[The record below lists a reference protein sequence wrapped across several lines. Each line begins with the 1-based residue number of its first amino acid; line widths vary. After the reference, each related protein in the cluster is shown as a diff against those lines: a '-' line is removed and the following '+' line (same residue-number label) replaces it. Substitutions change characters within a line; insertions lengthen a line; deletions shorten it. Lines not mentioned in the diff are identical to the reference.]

1 MRMKTIQKRRRRE
14 NKTDYLKRLKLLKSD
29 KPRLVFRKTN
39 KYVIGQ
45 YIVSDEA
52 KDKIVFG
59 VTSKILLKHGWPEN
73 FKGSLKSIP
82 ASYLTGY
89 FTAKKILKDKLETP
103 IMDLGMTRTLHKTK
117 IFAFIKGLID
127 AGLEIKCKEEAFP
140 EEERITGAN
149 LKEDFTKTFNSIKSK
164 VDKE

>member
-45 YIVSDEA
+45 YVVSEEA
-52 KDKIVFG
+52 KDKISFG
-59 VTSKILLKHGWPEN
+59 VTSKVLLKNGWPEN

-89 FTAKKILKDKLETP
+89 LIAKRILRDKLEEP
-103 IMDLGMTRTLHKTK
+103 ILDFGMSQTLHKTK
-117 IFAFIKGLID
+117 IFGFIKGAID
-127 AGLEIKCKEEAFP
+127 AGLKISCKEEAFP
-140 EEERITGAN
+140 QVERITGKDM
-149 LKEDFTKTFNSIKSK
+149 KEDFTKTFNEIKSK
-164 VDKE
+164 IDKK